1 MTTQI
6 AGHRPR
12 LASLVTAVAL
22 ALLIAVFGVVDLLL
36 AARTHQLAPSTAL
49 VGSVDFV
56 TVLVGLTVAV
66 RQPRNAI
73 GWCLMGVP
81 FFSVVNIA
89 ASTYSVLDYRM
100 RHGTLPLGAVAVLL
114 QPSWAPGIVLFVFAV
129 LLFPDGVRPS
139 GLSRWAMWIVT
150 AVGVVWIAGALGIAV
165 TAIFQHN
172 VRVDGGGN
180 LLAIDHS
187 TGAWAWWGVF
197 QNAVFPA
204 FVASLLLWGVAQV
217 PNYRR
222 SSGDRRLQLKW
233 LYGGVVICICS
244 ALALFAVGNYSASQ
258 AVEFVVKVVLAMG
271 VAALPIS
278 MGVAVLKLRLYD
290 IDRVVSRTLSYA
302 LVTGLVAG
310 VYVGVI
316 TLSTKALGFHTP
328 IAVAASTLAA
338 VALFNPLRVRIQRVV
353 DRRFNRAHYDAEAT
367 VSAFTARL
375 RDAVD
380 LDTVRSELL
389 EVVNQA
395 VEPAHASVWIR
406 RQESSPTPYC
416 HIERQ
421 ARAVSSGHR

>member
-1 MTTQI
+1 M
-6 AGHRPR
+6 
-12 LASLVTAVAL
+12 
-22 ALLIAVFGVVDLLL
+22 
-36 AARTHQLAPSTAL
+36 
-49 VGSVDFV
+49 
-56 TVLVGLTVAV
+56 
-66 RQPRNAI
+66 
-73 GWCLMGVP
+73 
-81 FFSVVNIA
+81 
-89 ASTYSVLDYRM
+89 
-100 RHGTLPLGAVAVLL
+100 
-114 QPSWAPGIVLFVFAV
+114 
-129 LLFPDGVRPS
+129 
-139 GLSRWAMWIVT
+139 
-150 AVGVVWIAGALGIAV
+150 
-165 TAIFQHN
+165 
-172 VRVDGGGN
+172 
-180 LLAIDHS
+180 
-187 TGAWAWWGVF
+187 
-197 QNAVFPA
+197 
-204 FVASLLLWGVAQV
+204 
-217 PNYRR
+217 
-222 SSGDRRLQLKW
+222 QLKW

-258 AVEFVVKVVLAMG
+258 AIEFVVKVVLAMG

-406 RQESSPTPYC
+406 RQE
-416 HIERQ
+416 
-421 ARAVSSGHR
+421 

>member
-1 MTTQI
+1 M
-6 AGHRPR
+6 
-12 LASLVTAVAL
+12 TAVAL

-187 TGAWAWWGVF
+187 TGAWAWWGFF

-367 VSAFTARL
+367 VAAFTARL

-406 RQESSPTPYC
+406 RQE
-416 HIERQ
+416 
-421 ARAVSSGHR
+421 

>member
-12 LASLVTAVAL
+12 LASPVTAVAL
-22 ALLIAVFGVVDLLL
+22 ALLIAVIGVVDLLL

-49 VGSVDFV
+49 VGSVAFV

-81 FFSVVNIA
+81 FFSVLNIA

-197 QNAVFPA
+197 ENAVFPA

-367 VSAFTARL
+367 VAAFTARL

-406 RQESSPTPYC
+406 RQE
-416 HIERQ
+416 
-421 ARAVSSGHR
+421 

>member
-1 MTTQI
+1 MITQV

-12 LASLVTAVAL
+12 LASPVTAVAL

-187 TGAWAWWGVF
+187 TGAWAWWGFF

-222 SSGDRRLQLKW
+222 SRGDRRLQLKW

-367 VSAFTARL
+367 VAAFTSRL

-406 RQESSPTPYC
+406 RQE
-416 HIERQ
+416 
-421 ARAVSSGHR
+421 

>member
-1 MTTQI
+1 MGDTRPASETMTTQI

-12 LASLVTAVAL
+12 LASPVTAVAL
-22 ALLIAVFGVVDLLL
+22 ALLIAVIGVVDLLL

-49 VGSVDFV
+49 VGSVAFV

-81 FFSVVNIA
+81 FFSVLNIA

-197 QNAVFPA
+197 ENAVFPA

-367 VSAFTARL
+367 VAAFTARL

-406 RQESSPTPYC
+406 RQE
-416 HIERQ
+416 
-421 ARAVSSGHR
+421 

>member
-12 LASLVTAVAL
+12 LASPVTAVVL
-22 ALLIAVFGVVDLLL
+22 ALLIAVIGVVDLLL

-49 VGSVDFV
+49 VGSVAFV

-81 FFSVVNIA
+81 FFSVLNIA

-172 VRVDGGGN
+172 IRVDGGGN
-180 LLAIDHS
+180 LLTIDHS

-197 QNAVFPA
+197 ENAVFPA

-217 PNYRR
+217 ANYRR

-338 VALFNPLRVRIQRVV
+338 VAVFNPLRVRIQRVV
-353 DRRFNRAHYDAEAT
+353 DRRFNRARYDAEAT
-367 VSAFTARL
+367 VAAFTARL

-406 RQESSPTPYC
+406 RQE
-416 HIERQ
+416 
-421 ARAVSSGHR
+421 

>member
-1 MTTQI
+1 MGDTLPASKTMTTQI

-406 RQESSPTPYC
+406 RQE
-416 HIERQ
+416 
-421 ARAVSSGHR
+421 